1 VQVTT
6 DNKLRASLIV
16 LWLGLLLLCFLIASC
31 QKNDTVYT
39 LTDGQKLN
47 FYDFRGRIVLIN
59 YWAIWCKPCRTEIPE
74 LNALQKKWGNDVVVL
89 GVNYDGMQGD
99 ELKMQAKN
107 MGINFPILTRDPREQ
122 FGVAPSGVLPETL
135 VIDKQGALQAVLL
148 GPQTTENL
156 LTIINSS
163 SATN

>member
-1 VQVTT
+1 M
-6 DNKLRASLIV
+6 
-16 LWLGLLLLCFLIASC
+16 
-31 QKNDTVYT
+31 
-39 LTDGQKLN
+39 
-47 FYDFRGRIVLIN
+47 
-59 YWAIWCKPCRTEIPE
+59 PE

>member
-1 VQVTT
+1 M
-6 DNKLRASLIV
+6 DNKLPVSLVI
-16 LWLGLLLLCFLIASC
+16 LWLGLLSLLFLIASC
-31 QKNDTVYT
+31 QKNDVAYT

-47 FYDFRGRIVLIN
+47 FYDLRGRIVLIN

-74 LNALQKKWGNDVVVL
+74 LNALQKKWGNEVVVL
-89 GVNYDGMQGD
+89 GVNYDGIQGD
-99 ELKMQAKN
+99 DLKMQAKN
-107 MGINFPILTRDPREQ
+107 MGINFPVLVRDPRAH

-135 VIDKQGALQAVLL
+135 VIDRHGALQAVLL

-156 LTIINSS
+156 LPIINSS